1 VAASPLRLPGRRRAR
16 FREMQR
22 ACERRLAEIGIAS
35 GQDGTAGA
43 ADTADLTGAAGIT
56 AVCEQVGRRRGRTI
70 RLVPMELDEPLLHGL
85 WIALPDTDVIVYRA
99 NTSRPHQEHIIAHE
113 LSHIICEHDFG
124 ALPGPAVPA
133 HLFPDTDPD
142 LVRRSLKRSAYDD
155 RAEQE
160 AEMMASLILAHAR
173 RKAAPDPEG
182 ADALPPE
189 EATVIA
195 RVESVV
201 GRG

>member
-1 VAASPLRLPGRRRAR
+1 MAASPLRLPGRRRAR
-16 FREMQR
+16 FRQMQR
-22 ACERRLAEIGIAS
+22 TCERLLTEAGILF
-35 GQDGTAGA
+35 GHDGTGALAGA
-43 ADTADLTGAAGIT
+43 AGTTDIT
-56 AVCEQVGRRRGRTI
+56 AVCEQVGRRRGRAI
-70 RLVPMELDEPLLHGL
+70 RLTPMELEEPLLHGL

-99 NTSRPHQEHIIAHE
+99 NTSGPHQEHIIAHE

-124 ALPGPAVPA
+124 ALPGPATPA
-133 HLFPDTDPD
+133 NLFPGADPD

-160 AEMMASLILAHAR
+160 AEMMASLILARAR
-173 RKAAPDPEG
+173 RRTVPPPGDATALTPE
-182 ADALPPE
+182 D
-189 EATVIA
+189 ATVMA

>member
-1 VAASPLRLPGRRRAR
+1 MPAAW

-22 ACERRLAEIGIAS
+22 TCERRLTETGILP
-35 GQDGTAGA
+35 GHDGVADVTGA
-43 ADTADLTGAAGIT
+43 AGITGVAGIT

-70 RLVPMELDEPLLHGL
+70 RLAPMELEEPLLHGL
-85 WIALPDTDVIVYRA
+85 WIALPDTDVIVYRT
-99 NTSRPHQEHIIAHE
+99 NTSGPHQEHIIAHE

-133 HLFPDTDPD
+133 SLLPDAGPD
-142 LVRRSLKRSAYDD
+142 LVRGSLQRSAYDD

-160 AEMMASLILAHAR
+160 AEMMASLILARAR
-173 RKAAPDPEG
+173 RGAAPDPG
-182 ADALPPE
+182 DATALTPE
-189 EATVIA
+189 DATVMA
-195 RVESVV
+195 RVESVI

>member
-1 VAASPLRLPGRRRAR
+1 
-16 FREMQR
+16 MQR
-22 ACERRLAEIGIAS
+22 DCERRLAEIGVVS
-35 GQDGTAGA
+35 GHDGAAGA
-43 ADTADLTGAAGIT
+43 SDVADATGAAGIT
-56 AVCEQVGRRRGRTI
+56 AACEQVGRRRGRAI
-70 RLVPMELDEPLLHGL
+70 RLVPMELEEPLLHGL

-99 NTSRPHQEHIIAHE
+99 NTSGPHQEHIIAHE

-124 ALPGPAVPA
+124 ALPGPPVPA
-133 HLFPDTDPD
+133 HLFPDADPD

-160 AEMMASLILAHAR
+160 AEMMASLILARAR
-173 RKAAPDPEG
+173 RGTAPAPG
-182 ADALPPE
+182 DATALTPE
-189 EATVIA
+189 EATVMA